1 MILLLMLLWRLL
13 LLPIDWTDF
22 LFNFKDGK
30 DLWVLLF
37 NSMKRE
43 LPKVARILSKINR
56 TNIRYTFYITK
67 NIGKDIPR
75 CTFIAMNGTSLLY
88 NRCFVINELRNLA
101 IESIQT
107 THYMIIDSDGIISSR
122 ISSFC
127 LFSRNHAS
135 KSSGFYSSIIRWKEY
150 SSVSTVSTFTNNFT
164 TMYFWRELFLCVFYI
179 E

>member
-1 MILLLMLLWRLL
+1 MTFTLTTDRLNR
-13 LLPIDWTDF
+13 LP
-22 LFNFKDGK
+22 LQFKRWKGPMSLAIQLDEE
-30 DLWVLLF
+30 
-37 NSMKRE
+37 E

-107 THYMIIDSDGIISSR
+107 THYMLIDSDGIISSK

-135 KSSGFYSSIIRWKEY
+135 KSSGFYSSIIR
-150 SSVSTVSTFTNNFT
+150 
-164 TMYFWRELFLCVFYI
+164 
-179 E
+179 